1 MRVPQF
7 NQQVGQDQA
16 PNVRVQGG
24 LSPGEAVGM
33 VGSQIDGIANLVSTG
48 ASIYQKQ
55 QDEADRVRVMD
66 AQNQLAELK
75 LRLQNDGNDGYINKK
90 GVDVVS
96 FDSGDGEGFVDYYQ
110 RSYMDG
116 VGEIS
121 SNLSNNRQRNMFNQ
135 IASEDQL
142 RFKGMLQSYFVREN
156 DVYQQSVYSAS
167 AKRFVMNINE
177 NPANFVII
185 DDNRENL
192 KLAIAKS
199 AQLQGKSALEAEN
212 SYLDIISQTHVAN
225 INAFIESN
233 DLRGAVQYRQKYS
246 DEISLNDSFKSNRL
260 IHQKLEDQQVEALVD
275 SASEGVEYGSNYALN
290 IPPQATQQAVSELKS
305 LTPDQMKNIKYND
318 QRLDIYTIHAA
329 KEKGMEWAAP
339 LLLGIRLSGEKS
351 NNNQVSPKGAQSVM
365 QFMPA
370 TWGDFNKGGK
380 RDINNPMDTI
390 DASLEF
396 VDWVSKKYKTKD
408 PMVIAAYYNG
418 GGKAAEAVLKGKQ
431 PPASE
436 TQNYL
441 QRVDKWLTED
451 FGKYAD
457 EPTKS
462 RQQAYEAIWGSD
474 ASSEVKTKAQTRLN
488 QKFAAMDKIKSDQ
501 QDQVYNDLYKGIST
515 GEFTYEQIPVNA
527 FDVLKPNQIASLKAM
542 SKATFEKNIKTDPV
556 VFSTIMLNKEE
567 LFKGKPQ
574 SVVHQYA
581 DKLSPADYRQV
592 TNMYLEVNKAAKDL
606 KKDDLLDVTPNN
618 VSNALGPYLPMIGI
632 TDKSNKKQIEHY
644 SAVQSDMMQALM
656 EAQASNGGKL
666 TKDQFNRIVLKNI
679 GINSR
684 IKDSR
689 GLFGVTIPG
698 TESTTTNR
706 IYSVKS
712 KEDIAP
718 NTQKRIDE
726 IFKKQGRDLSKV
738 TLAEYLNAYYS
749 FKRRGF

>member
-192 KLAIAKS
+192 KVAIAKS

-212 SYLDIISQTHVAN
+212 SYLDIISQAHVAN

-290 IPPQATQQAVSELKS
+290 IPPQATHQAVSELKS
-305 LTPDQMKNIKYND
+305 LTPEQMKNIKYND

-556 VFSTIMLNKEE
+556 VFSMIALNKEE

-574 SVVHQYA
+574 SVLHQYA
-581 DKLSPADYRQV
+581 DKLSPADYKEA
-592 TNMYLEVNKAAKDL
+592 TKMYMDVNKLDKSKEPKEKVFLVNDSTVAAAIK
-606 KKDDLLDVTPNN
+606 
-618 VSNALGPYLPMIGI
+618 PYLNTIGI
-632 TDKSNKKQIEHY
+632 TDTKNKDQLLHYNAVKS
-644 SAVQSDMMQALM
+644 DLMQTLR
-656 EAQASNGGKL
+656 EAEAKNGGYL
-666 TKDQFNRIVLKNI
+666 SWPQIDRLVLKNLNTNVKI
-679 GINSR
+679 
-684 IKDSR
+684 
-689 GLFGVTIPG
+689 
-698 TESTTTNR
+698 TTTGFFGGSETELNR
-706 IYSVKS
+706 MYSQVKKKS
-712 KEDIAP
+712 DITP
-718 NTQKRIDE
+718 KMLDKISDMFR
-726 IFKKQGRDLSKV
+726 KQGRNPDKV
-738 TLAEYLNAYYS
+738 TDSEYLNAYYS
-749 FKRRGF
+749 LMRRGF

>member
-16 PNVRVQGG
+16 PSVRVQGG

-75 LRLQNDGNDGYINKK
+75 LRLQNDDNDGYINKK

-192 KLAIAKS
+192 KVAIAKS

-290 IPPQATQQAVSELKS
+290 IPPQATHQAVSELKS
-305 LTPDQMKNIKYND
+305 LTPEQMKNIKYND

-351 NNNQVSPKGAQSVM
+351 HNNQVSPKGAQSIM

-527 FDVLKPNQIASLKAM
+527 FDVLKPNQIASLKAI

-592 TNMYLEVNKAAKDL
+592 TNMYLEVNKAAKDV

-618 VSNALGPYLPMIGI
+618 VANALGPYLPMLGI
-632 TDKSNKKQIEHY
+632 TDKSNKKQIDHY

-666 TKDQFNRIVLKNI
+666 TKDQFNRTVLKNI
-679 GINSR
+679 GIKSR
-684 IKDSR
+684 VTDSR
-689 GLFGVTIPG
+689 QVFGMTLPG
-698 TESTTTNR
+698 TESITTNR
-706 IYSVKS
+706 IYAVKT
-712 KEDIAP
+712 KDDIAP
-718 NTQKRIDE
+718 NTQKKIDD

-749 FKRRGF
+749 VMRRRF